1 MKTCV
6 FAGTFDPITLG
17 HENIIN
23 KCLDR
28 FDRVILVI
36 GQNPKKSTLFTE
48 WQRLE
53 MLKSVYGDNSKVE
66 IVLFSDHKDDYADF
80 LKSKNATV
88 YVRGIR
94 NEQDLAF
101 EKQMQQKNQI
111 EYPFITTEFIDCDK
125 AFCEISSTK
134 VRQITEKDGSYE
146 KYLSLKVLDLVKRF
160 LVKN

>member
-6 FAGTFDPITLG
+6 FAGTFDPVTLG
-17 HENIIN
+17 HKNVID

-28 FDRVILVI
+28 FERVILVI

-48 WQRLE
+48 GQRLE
-53 MLKSVYGDNSKVE
+53 MLKSVYGDNPKVE
-66 IVLFSDHKDDYADF
+66 IALYSGHKDDYADF

-101 EKQMQQKNQI
+101 EKQMQQKNQVQ
-111 EYPFITTEFIDCDK
+111 YPFITTEFIHCDK
-125 AFCEISSTK
+125 DFCEISSTK
-134 VRQITEKDGSYE
+134 VRQLVKDGNDCNA
-146 KYLSLKVLDLVKRF
+146 YLCPQVALLAKQYLKV
-160 LVKN
+160 

>member
-17 HENIIN
+17 HKNVID

-28 FDRVILVI
+28 FERVIIVI
-36 GQNPKKSTLFTE
+36 GQNPKKTALFTE
-48 WQRLE
+48 NQRLE
-53 MLKSVYGDNSKVE
+53 MVKSVYGNNPKVE
-66 IVLFSDHKDDYADF
+66 VELYSNHLNDYADF
-80 LKSKNATV
+80 LQSKNATV

-101 EKQMQQKNQI
+101 EKQMQQKNQV

-125 AFCEISSTK
+125 DFCGISSTK
-134 VRQITEKDGSYE
+134 VRELVKDGKDSDA
-146 KYLSLKVLDLVKRF
+146 YLSPQVALLVKQY
-160 LVKN
+160 LK